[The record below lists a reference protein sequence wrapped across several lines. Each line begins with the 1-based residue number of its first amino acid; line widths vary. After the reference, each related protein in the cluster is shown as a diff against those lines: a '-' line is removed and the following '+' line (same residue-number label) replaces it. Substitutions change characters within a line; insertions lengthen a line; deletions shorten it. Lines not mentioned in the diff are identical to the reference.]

1 MSPQALNARAKAE
14 LILRAGAALHR
25 RLELIHA
32 NIRDE
37 RNDTVAHDLDH
48 AIDEASA
55 IITGTALLKREF
67 GETEAEASAS

>member
-1 MSPQALNARAKAE
+1 MSPQALNPRAKAE

-48 AIDEASA
+48 AIDEAAA
-55 IITGTALLKREF
+55 IVTAVALLKREF
-67 GETEAEASAS
+67 GEAAVEASAS